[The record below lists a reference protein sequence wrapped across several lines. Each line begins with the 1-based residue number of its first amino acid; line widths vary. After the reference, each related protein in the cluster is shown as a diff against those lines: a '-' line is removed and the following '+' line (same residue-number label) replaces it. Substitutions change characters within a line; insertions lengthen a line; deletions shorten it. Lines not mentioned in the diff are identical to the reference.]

1 MEIDLVMRSKCVEY
15 CTGNLTI
22 STRAAKSF
30 EINTTSMTG
39 EFRDVDA
46 VIWKEFLVSEMVG
59 EEVALTVDPRANS
72 KDVLQYV
79 KVLSSWVGP

>member
-1 MEIDLVMRSKCVEY
+1 
-15 CTGNLTI
+15 
-22 STRAAKSF
+22 
-30 EINTTSMTG
+30 MTG